1 MPRVNEP
8 EEEDMMAVCPRC
20 KGEGRIYRLDLEAV
34 GPCPLCDE
42 AGRVTPE
49 THQRYTRGLG

>member
-8 EEEDMMAVCPRC
+8 EEEDMLATCPRC
-20 KGEGRIYRLDLEAV
+20 KGEGRVYRLDLEAT
-34 GPCPLCDE
+34 GPCPLCDQS
-42 AGRVTPE
+42 GRVSRE